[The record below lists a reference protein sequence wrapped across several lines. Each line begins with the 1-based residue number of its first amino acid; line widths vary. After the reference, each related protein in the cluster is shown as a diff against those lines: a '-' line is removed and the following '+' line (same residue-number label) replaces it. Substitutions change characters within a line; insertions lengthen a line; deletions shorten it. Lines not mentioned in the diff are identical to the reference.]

1 MPFNQA
7 PLPEAAANATL
18 NLQIKVAEWR
28 AKARAGTLTQDEM
41 KQAIQVLRQGRSLI
55 AAATGGSKT
64 NRAAKAAKPDADDL
78 LSELEGL

>member
-1 MPFNQA
+1 MAYNSS

-41 KQAIQVLRQGRSLI
+41 RESIKVLRGSRLLI
-55 AAATGGSKT
+55 AAATGGAKT
-64 NRAAKAAKPDADDL
+64 NRAAKTAKPNGEDL